1 MEARES
7 STETARTDAVYG
19 VSWMDGVLCSTW
31 MSPIVTRGGGGGG
44 DGTIVDGRC
53 DVYTTSKTCVL
64 WDA

>member
-31 MSPIVTRGGGGGG
+31 MSPIVTRGGGGGW
-44 DGTIVDGRC
+44 GR
-53 DVYTTSKTCVL
+53 
-64 WDA
+64 WDDRGWEV

>member
-31 MSPIVTRGGGGGG
+31 MSPIVTRGGGGV
-44 DGTIVDGRC
+44 GTIVDGRC
-53 DVYTTSKTCVL
+53 DVYTTSETCVL

>member
-31 MSPIVTRGGGGGG
+31 MSPIVTRGGGGW
-44 DGTIVDGRC
+44 GR
-53 DVYTTSKTCVL
+53 
-64 WDA
+64 WDDRGWEV